1 MGLRRL
7 SLLAAIAAVY
17 FLAGK
22 LGLGYFASVHA
33 SASPVWPPAGIA
45 LAALLL
51 FGPRVWPA
59 IFVASFLV
67 NVTTAGSVLTSL
79 GIGVGNTLEG
89 LAGAHLVRRF
99 VGGARVFERASDA
112 FRFLVV
118 AVLPSAAVSATIGVT
133 TLSLA
138 GYAPWSGYGAIW
150 ATWWLGDVA
159 GAVVVVP
166 PLLLWHRQRGLGP
179 LAQRPVEAALLLAS
193 FVVVGEA
200 VFGGALPFATKTY
213 PLEFLT
219 IPLLLWAAFR
229 FGPREAATAI
239 LVLAGLAVAGT
250 KHGLGPFGAGTPNEA
265 LLLLQLFMATM
276 AVTILPVATLVWDR
290 KRVEDDRVALLV
302 GEQGARAEAEAR
314 RRVAEE
320 MAGVARSFTETLNVA
335 DVGARVVE
343 SVMGSFGARASGLR
357 LLAPDGSLVGVA
369 FGGGM
374 AAAFRPGH
382 VLAVGNASISGLA
395 VSQEAAAW
403 TENVFADPRLHVAD
417 EVRRAM
423 IAGGDAAMLA
433 VPLQVKGHI
442 IGTLSLADR
451 AGRHFT
457 AADAELLQAFADQA
471 AVAVDNARLYEEAM
485 RQRREFDVVAALA
498 AEINR
503 ALDLDRVLQQVAEAA
518 LALCSGDVVH
528 IALSE
533 PGADALRLRLA
544 VGSRAGLG
552 ADLGITPGKGLGGR
566 VLATGRPYR
575 TDDART
581 DPALHR
587 DHLGVI
593 EAEGVR
599 SAMIVP
605 IRGEDRVE
613 GLVYVSRRTV
623 RPFGE
628 HEETVCQRL
637 ADHAAIAIRNSR
649 LFAAERAARAEA
661 HAANHAKDHFLATL
675 SHELR
680 TPLNAIMGW
689 LRMLRNPRL
698 DETQKTHALDVI
710 ERNARLQA
718 QLINDLLDVSR
729 IIAGKLELEKYAVD
743 LVLVVQEALEAIR
756 GDVEAKALV
765 LEASLDPATGEVLGD
780 PMRLGQVV
788 SNLLSNAVKF
798 TPRGGR
804 IVVRLARAGVDAR
817 LSVADTGEGIDPQV
831 LPHVFEP
838 FHQADS
844 TTTRAHQGLGLG
856 LAIVRQLVEAHGG
869 RVRVDSAGRG
879 QGATFAVELPI
890 VAVRGLRPGA
900 GPAGAESQGAR
911 ARLDGVRVLVV
922 DDHGDAREVLGVV
935 LRERGA
941 EVHLAAGV
949 AEALEILGRARID
962 VLVSD
967 LAMPGAD
974 GYELIAAVR
983 AVRGGAIPA
992 VALTAYA
999 GREVRERAIAAGFA
1013 AHATKPLNPEELI
1026 ELIAKLPRL

>member
-1 MGLRRL
+1 MALRRF
-7 SLLAAIAAVY
+7 SLLAAIAAIY

-22 LGLGYFASVHA
+22 IGLLHFAFVHA

-51 FGPRVWPA
+51 FGSRVWPA
-59 IFVASFLV
+59 IFVAAFLV

-79 GIGVGNTLEG
+79 GIAAGNTLEG
-89 LAGAHLVRRF
+89 LI
-99 VGGARVFERASDA
+99 GARLVARFAGGSRVFDRASDA
-112 FRFLVV
+112 FVFLV
-118 AVLPSAAVSATIGVT
+118 AAAAPSAAVSATVGVT
-133 TLSLA
+133 TLCLT
-138 GYAPWSGYGAIW
+138 GYAPWPAYGLIW

-159 GAVVVVP
+159 ADVVVVP
-166 PLLLWHRQRGLGP
+166 VLLLWSRQRSGGRITT
-179 LAQRPVEAALLLAS
+179 RPVEAALLL
-193 FVVVGEA
+193 VGLIVIAEI
-200 VFGGALPFATKTY
+200 VFGGAVPFATKTY

-219 IPLLLWAAFR
+219 IPVLLWAAFR
-229 FGPREAATAI
+229 FGPREAATTI
-239 LVLAGLAVAGT
+239 LLLSGLAISGT
-250 KHGLGPFGAGTPNEA
+250 LRGFGPFAGGTPNES
-265 LLLLQLFMATM
+265 LLLLQTFMGTM

-290 KRVEDDRVALLV
+290 QRVEEERTALLAR
-302 GEQGARAEAEAR
+302 EQAARAEAEAR

-320 MAGVARSFTETLNVA
+320 LAGVARSFTETLNVA

-343 SVMGSFGARASGLR
+343 VLLGSFGVRASGLR

-382 VLAVGNASISGLA
+382 VLTGSNASIIGLA
-395 VSQEAAAW
+395 VAEGAAAW
-403 TENVFADPRLHVAD
+403 TENIFADERLVVAD
-417 EVRRAM
+417 DVRRGM
-423 IAGGDAAMLA
+423 IAGGDAAVLA
-433 VPLQVKGHI
+433 VPLRVKGQI
-442 IGTLSLADR
+442 IGALSVADR
-451 AGRHFT
+451 AGRRFT
-457 AADAELLQAFADQA
+457 AAEAEMLQAFADQA

-503 ALDLDRVLQQVAEAA
+503 SLDLDRVLQQVAEAA
-518 LALCSGDVVH
+518 MALCGGDVVH

-533 PGADALRLRLA
+533 PGVDALRLRLS
-544 VGSRAGLG
+544 VGSRARLDPDLRLG
-552 ADLGITPGKGLGGR
+552 PGKGLGGR
-566 VLATGRPYR
+566 VLTAGRPYR
-575 TDDART
+575 TADARA
-581 DPALHR
+581 DPAVHPE
-587 DHLGVI
+587 HLGVI
-593 EAEGVR
+593 EAEGIR
-599 SAMIVP
+599 SGLIVP
-605 IRGEDRVE
+605 IHGEDRVE
-613 GLVYVSRRTV
+613 GLIYVSRRTV
-623 RPFGE
+623 RPFGG
-628 HEETVCQRL
+628 HEETICQRL
-637 ADHAAIAIRNSR
+637 ADHAAIAIRNAR
-649 LFAAERAARAEA
+649 LFAGERAARAEA
-661 HAANHAKDHFLATL
+661 HAANRAKDHFLATL

-698 DETQKTHALDVI
+698 EEAQKTHAVDVI

-729 IIAGKLELEKYAVD
+729 IIAGKLELEKFAVD
-743 LVLVVQEALEAIR
+743 LVLVVQEAIEAVR
-756 GDVEAKALV
+756 GDIDAKALV
-765 LEASLDPATGEVLGD
+765 LDASLDPATGEVLGD
-780 PMRLGQVV
+780 PMRLQQVV

-804 IVVRLARAGVDAR
+804 IGVRLVREGVNAR
-817 LSVADTGEGIDPQV
+817 LSVADSGEGIDPLV

-844 TTTRAHQGLGLG
+844 TPTRAHQGLGLG
-856 LAIVRQLVEAHGG
+856 LAIVRQLVETHGG
-869 RVRVDSAGRG
+869 RVRAESGGLG
-879 QGATFAVELPI
+879 QGAIFVVELPI
-890 VAVRGLRPGA
+890 IALRARPSGAGRPGLEGSA
-900 GPAGAESQGAR
+900 GR
-911 ARLDGVRVLVV
+911 ARLDGLCVLVV
-922 DDHGDAREVLGVV
+922 DDHGDAREVLGLV

-941 EVHLAAGV
+941 EVHLAASV
-949 AEALEILGRARID
+949 AEALEVLAREPVG

-983 AVRGGAIPA
+983 AARGAAIPA

-999 GREVRERAIAAGFA
+999 GREVREQAIAAGFA